1 MEIFMTTT
9 TPNCL
14 DQWAE
19 DARLFSANASNQMDG
34 AQTIIVADFEY
45 AWDRDRHHAYRV
57 AEGASAEPTIRWP
70 FHRIAAASW
79 IALRFVAGEP
89 LPEIGEPIVLTAETK
104 SEAAIASAFFDALRA
119 EPNAQLVTWGGETKD
134 FAVLRQVAMMQ
145 DLTLPAQLADL
156 HPHSDR
162 RLDLCLATS
171 VAAKTVHLPEIATAM
186 GIPAK
191 PSPSK
196 SIGPLVEAG
205 EWQDVEDQV
214 LADVIATTVLAIM
227 QMGAAGRIRIDRSA
241 SLLALAQK
249 LGEAFPNSQFCKR
262 TFAPWARARHAE
274 AGLRGAVY
282 RAPPARGIAASKRN
296 PKPVEGE
303 PA

>member
-1 MEIFMTTT
+1 MTTN

-19 DARLFSANASNQMDG
+19 DARLFRANASSQVDG

-45 AWDRDRHHAYRV
+45 AWDRDRHDAYRV

-79 IALRFVAGEP
+79 IVLRFVAGEAV
-89 LPEIGEPIVLTAETK
+89 PEIGKPIVLTAETM
-104 SEAAIASAFFDALRA
+104 SEAAMVAAFFDALRA
-119 EPNAQLVTWGGETKD
+119 QLDAQLVTWGGETKD
-134 FAVLRQVAMMQ
+134 LAVLRQVAMMQ
-145 DLTLPAQLADL
+145 DLVLPAQLADL

-162 RLDLCLATS
+162 RLDLCFATS

-205 EWQDVEDQV
+205 AWREVEEQV
-214 LADVIATTVLAIM
+214 LADVITTSVIAIM
-227 QMGAAGRIRIDRSA
+227 QLGAAGRIRIDRPA
-241 SLLALAQK
+241 SLLALAQAV
-249 LGEAFPNSQFCKR
+249 GEAFANSQFCKR
-262 TFAPWARARHAE
+262 SFALWARARHAE
-274 AGLRGAVY
+274 AGLRGTVF
-282 RAPPARGIAASKRN
+282 RAPEMA
-296 PKPVEGE
+296 
-303 PA
+303 

>member
-1 MEIFMTTT
+1 MTRN

-19 DARLFSANASNQMDG
+19 DARLFCANANGQVDG

-70 FHRIAAASW
+70 FHRVAAASW
-79 IALRFVAGEP
+79 IVVRFVAGEA
-89 LPEIGEPIVLTAETK
+89 LPEIAEPMVLTVEMMNEGEIVA
-104 SEAAIASAFFDALRA
+104 AFFDALRA
-119 EPNAQLVTWGGETKD
+119 QPDAQLVTWGGETKD
-134 FAVLRQVAMMQ
+134 LAVLRQVAMMQ
-145 DLTLPAQLADL
+145 DQVLPAQLADL
-156 HPHSDR
+156 HPHSDC

-205 EWQDVEDQV
+205 AWQEVEDQV
-214 LADVIATTVLAIM
+214 LADVVTTSVLAMM
-227 QMGAAGRIRIDRSA
+227 QMGSAGRIRINRST
-241 SLLALAQK
+241 SLLALAQTF
-249 LGEAFPNSQFCKR
+249 GEAFPNSQFCKR
-262 TFAPWARARHAE
+262 SFAPWARARHAE

-282 RAPPARGIAASKRN
+282 RAPEM
-296 PKPVEGE
+296 V
-303 PA
+303 